1 MWDDEDLEF
10 ARNQLL
16 ALGKAV
22 HSHACVYVDFPSRLQ
37 AEALAELVREL
48 TKAVSFFEEER
59 KDRDGKEGVQ

>member
-22 HSHACVYVDFPSRLQ
+22 HSNTCVYTDFASTTQ
-37 AEALAELVREL
+37 AAALTELVNQL
-48 TKAVSFFEEER
+48 LKAVTFFEEER
-59 KDRDGKEGVQ
+59 KDRESEGLN